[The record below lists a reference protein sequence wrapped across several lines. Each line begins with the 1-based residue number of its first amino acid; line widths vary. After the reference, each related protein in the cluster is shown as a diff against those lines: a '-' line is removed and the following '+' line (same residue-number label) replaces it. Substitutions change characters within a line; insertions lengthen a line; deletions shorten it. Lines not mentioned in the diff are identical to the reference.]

1 MNCINSPT
9 HPLIKHFVRL
19 CSQRKYRYEQR
30 KVIIEGE
37 KMIREAAEILPIRT
51 LLTCEK
57 ALNIEANELFQ
68 VPLSIIE
75 KISHCEHPEGMIA
88 EIDMPSNSDLSTC
101 QTLLALDQI
110 GDPGNMGTLIRTALA
125 FGWKGVYLID
135 GCCDPYNDKAL
146 RAAKGATFKIPIEQ
160 GSMETLKKRAK
171 NYQALAADLNGMK
184 AHSFKRKDAPLLLL
198 LGNESQGVSAEAKTF
213 CEAITLP
220 IQNIDSLNVSV
231 AGGIL
236 MYLLENQ

>member
-1 MNCINSPT
+1 MNIINSPT

-30 KVIIEGE
+30 KVVIEGE
-37 KMIREAAEILPIRT
+37 KMVREAAEILPIRT
-51 LLTCEK
+51 LLTCER
-57 ALNIEANELFQ
+57 ALDIDANEIFQ
-68 VPLSIIE
+68 VPFSIIE

-88 EIDMPSNSDLSTC
+88 EIDMPVNSDLSNC
-101 QTLLALDQI
+101 QTILVLDQI

-125 FGWKGVYLID
+125 FGWKGVYLLD

-160 GSMETLKKRAK
+160 GSIETLQQRAK
-171 NYQALAADLNGMK
+171 NYQALAADLDGMP
-184 AHSFKRKDAPLLLL
+184 AHAFKRTHAPLLLL
-198 LGNESQGVSAEAKTF
+198 LGNESRGVSEEAKTF
-213 CEAITLP
+213 CQPITLP
-220 IQNIDSLNVSV
+220 IQSIDSLNVSV